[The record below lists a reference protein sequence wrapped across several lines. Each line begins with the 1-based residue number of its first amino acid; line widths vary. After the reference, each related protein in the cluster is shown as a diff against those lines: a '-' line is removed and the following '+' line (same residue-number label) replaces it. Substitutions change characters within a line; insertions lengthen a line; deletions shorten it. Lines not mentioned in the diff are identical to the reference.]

1 MYNINHQINCV
12 QVQTGFGRL
21 GSHYWGFQSHGVV
34 PDIVTIAKGMGNG
47 FPLAAVVTTPR
58 IAEALN
64 QALHFNTYGGNP
76 LGCAVGMAVL
86 DVSILLACIHL
97 VGSLEAIVE

>member
-1 MYNINHQINCV
+1 M
-12 QVQTGFGRL
+12 
-21 GSHYWGFQSHGVV
+21 V

-58 IAEALN
+58 IAEALS

-86 DVSILLACIHL
+86 DVSINLA
-97 VGSLEAIVE
+97 

>member
-1 MYNINHQINCV
+1 M
-12 QVQTGFGRL
+12 
-21 GSHYWGFQSHGVV
+21 V

-58 IAEALN
+58 IAEALS

-86 DVSILLACIHL
+86 DVSINLALPQCNPGRFLLFQVTSKAM
-97 VGSLEAIVE
+97 VNTK